1 MGRQP
6 ARPVSKPICTVGA
19 GFLVGLA
26 YTVDVGTGM
35 VVGAAMDRAVSGQG
49 GVGRGL
55 RELVRLKGTRPPPQP

>member
-35 VVGAAMDRAVSGQG
+35 VVGAAMDGAVSGEVVVSWFG
-49 GVGRGL
+49 
-55 RELVRLKGTRPPPQP
+55 